1 MQCPSCEELKLR
13 PVLTKQ
19 GVELDYCDCCQGV
32 WLDRGELFL
41 FAKDPKKVAQ
51 NLKEGLKVQKPIGK
65 ICPVSGEPMVEFAY
79 PGGTRLDYCPKCE
92 GIWFDSGELQ
102 TLLAEEPSLRLTLD
116 RATLIPPAS
125 EAGSLPPVGMV
136 RLPNRFLSSLTVLV
150 GMWGLFTA
158 ILIVLAHFE
167 IISVIAALIVG
178 VLAALL
184 QFLVAPFS
192 LDLTLRWLFKF
203 RWLTSEELPA
213 HLRQFVEQICQQ
225 RKIKFPYFGLI
236 DDGAPQAFTYGHTPN
251 NARIVLSRGILEL
264 LDDGEVEAVVAHE
277 VGHAVHWDMLL
288 MSAAQIIPL
297 VLYYFYRLLLDAATS
312 TKSDAK
318 IQARI
323 TVLLGA
329 MGAFAVYIF
338 SEYFVL
344 WFSRHREYYADRFSG
359 EVSGIPG
366 YLSSALV
373 KIAYG
378 LAGLEKKEGEAEEST
393 ARRAALASVKALG
406 IFDDRMAQ
414 ALAIAA
420 YTPGL
425 AATDQ
430 VDKAN
435 IKGAMRWDLWN
446 PWARWYELNSTHP
459 LVANRLRYL
468 SDQSRLLNQEP
479 YIVFS
484 EAQPESYWDE
494 FLLDLLIYLF
504 PVLTLLM
511 FIPLILIWYT
521 GLYPVPVA
529 VLPGLLAIMGIGR
542 LLRYFFSYQGKYF
555 PGMSV
560 AALLKRVKVSDIRP
574 VACTLQGTVIG
585 RGVPGLIFSEDF
597 VMQDETGIIFLDYRQ
612 PLAIWELLFGLL
624 QAGSYNGKQVT
635 VQGWYRRSPIPYVQI
650 KTIECDGVVRK
661 SYVPAVRRLTPFIYI
676 LAGLGWGIYL
686 MF

>member
-1 MQCPSCEELKLR
+1 
-13 PVLTKQ
+13 
-19 GVELDYCDCCQGV
+19 
-32 WLDRGELFL
+32 
-41 FAKDPKKVAQ
+41 
-51 NLKEGLKVQKPIGK
+51 
-65 ICPVSGEPMVEFAY
+65 
-79 PGGTRLDYCPKCE
+79 
-92 GIWFDSGELQ
+92 
-102 TLLAEEPSLRLTLD
+102 
-116 RATLIPPAS
+116 
-125 EAGSLPPVGMV
+125 MV
-136 RLPNRFLSSLTVLV
+136 RLPNRFLSSITVLV
-150 GMWGLFTA
+150 SMWGLFTA
-158 ILIVLAHFE
+158 ILIALAHFE
-167 IISVIAALIVG
+167 IISVVVALILG
-178 VLAALL
+178 LITALI

-203 RWLTSEELPA
+203 RWLTPEELPA
-213 HLRQFVEQICQQ
+213 HLRQFLEGLCQQ

-264 LDDGEVEAVVAHE
+264 LDEREVEAVVAHE

-297 VLYYFYRLLLDAATS
+297 ILYYFYRLLLDMATS

-318 IQARI
+318 LQARI
-323 TVLLGA
+323 GVLLGA
-329 MGAFAVYIF
+329 MGAFAVYIL

-359 EVSGIPG
+359 EVVGVPSH
-366 YLSSALV
+366 LSSALV

-378 LAGLEKKEGEAEEST
+378 LAGLEKKSDEEEPR

-414 ALAIAA
+414 ALAIAG
-420 YTPGL
+420 YTPAL

-468 SDQSRLLNQEP
+468 SDQSRLFNQEP
-479 YIVFS
+479 YVVFS
-484 EAQPESYWDE
+484 EAKPESYWDE
-494 FLLDLLIYLF
+494 FLLDLLIYLI
-504 PVLTLLM
+504 PILALLL
-511 FIPLILIWYT
+511 FIPLSLIWYAEI
-521 GLYPVPVA
+521 YPVPQA
-529 VLPGLLAIMGIGR
+529 VLPGLLAIMGMGR
-542 LLRYFFSYQGKYF
+542 LLRYYFSYRGDYF

-574 VACTLQGTVIG
+574 VPCTLQGTVIG
-585 RGVPGLIFSEDF
+585 RGVPGFIFSEDF

-624 QAGSYNGKQVT
+624 QAGKFNGKQVT
-635 VQGWYRRSPIPYVQI
+635 IQGWYRRSPIPYVQI
-650 KTIECDGVVRK
+650 KTIECEGVVKK
-661 SYVPAVRRLTPFIYI
+661 SYVPMVRRLTAIIYI
-676 LAGLGWGIYL
+676 LAALGWGAFL
-686 MF
+686 ML